1 MPVRG
6 NAARSPELPRVE
18 PAHGRPRAGHLQETP
33 GSRRAVATE
42 LRQDYPDVHGGP
54 RGAGVTITVDR
65 VTGLLVAARE
75 GDRAAMQK
83 LFPVVYDALRRI
95 ARKKLAGERRGH
107 TLSTTALVHEAYLK
121 LVRLD
126 RVQWQGRA
134 HFLAIAA
141 QSMRNILVDHALRRN
156 AAKRGG
162 GREDGSL
169 SEVLTLAEAPASDVL
184 SLHQAL
190 KRLEALDARQSRVVE
205 CRFFAGMSV
214 EETAEA
220 LGVSPASVKRDWT
233 VARAWL
239 NRELGP

>member
-1 MPVRG
+1 VTTQPDRITDLLL
-6 NAARSPELPRVE
+6 AARN
-18 PAHGRPRAGHLQETP
+18 
-33 GSRRAVATE
+33 
-42 LRQDYPDVHGGP
+42 
-54 RGAGVTITVDR
+54 
-65 VTGLLVAARE
+65 
-75 GDRAAMQK
+75 GDRAAMGE
-83 LFPVVYDALRRI
+83 LFPVVYDVLRRM
-95 ARKKLAGERRGH
+95 AHRKLAGERAGH
-107 TLSTTALVHEAYLK
+107 TLSTTALVHEAYVQ

-126 RVQWQGRA
+126 RIEWQGRA

-141 QSMRNILVDHALRRN
+141 QSMRNILVDYALKRK

-162 GREDGSL
+162 GREHASL
-169 SEVLTLAEAPASDVL
+169 SGVLALAEAPASDVL
-184 SLHQAL
+184 SLHEAL

-220 LGVSPASVKRDWT
+220 LGVSPASVKRDWA